1 MSGPS
6 PIGNSGFPV
15 QNAGMPMPE
24 SPNRVLSAIQRIAG
38 IILCGVGLAGVF
50 LGTISFTASP
60 NPMALAV
67 IIASVALVA
76 LGVYLLCKSYQN
88 NQKPNRTNPESNAI
102 SSQPIQPTDGQ
113 HVKDSVS
120 SHVPTCTFQAEMK
133 IADETPKIKAVPPS
147 PPTIKPFPQTPPTI
161 KSLPPALPATKK
173 VSESLPATK
182 PLLPSF
188 TSVYC
193 SIPVEGVQKVQE
205 EEKEKKEER
214 DQSLSVS
221 TVSTISGTR
230 AQRVQEEEKERKEE
244 DEQAL
249 IFESFFDMTKPREKP
264 SGRISPTIFASEAE
278 PPSNVLV
285 LKDIRGKLE
294 DYLSEYCPNQ
304 TYRETETLI
313 LFGASLLEKI
323 NSIPIGSEK
332 WNMLMSSYANAEDLQ
347 KATAGIIWYF
357 MALAIRDDDGFSEG
371 TFRVRDPEQKLY
383 TFLNRE
389 GIAYWRPC
397 SHELHLKDNN
407 TRGIDVHLNKG
418 GLPAEMAHVLI
429 KPETLFMNGENWLM
443 LKPEPHGLG
452 GLIDGMMHMCLWGVS
467 FAVRLFSPDSNQGAN
482 KRKERIPVSLVRTFR
497 KTISGLPGAEEAIAK
512 AGNEKGY
519 GFGIQAM
526 HAFITKVKSSEVPAE
541 RVKDLA
547 DFYEVLQKYKHPERR
562 IGEEYVVMETP
573 QVVTIVIESPQAA
586 VHEPMLDRGFLAP
599 PSMLVEVQA

>member
-38 IILCGVGLAGVF
+38 IILCGAGLAGVF
-50 LGTISFTASP
+50 LGGVSYTASL
-60 NPMALAV
+60 NPIALAV

-76 LGVYLLCKSYQN
+76 LGVFLLCKSYQN
-88 NQKPNRTNPESNAI
+88 NQKPNRTLPESNAI
-102 SSQPIQPTDGQ
+102 PSQPIQPTDGQ
-113 HVKDSVS
+113 HVKASVTS
-120 SHVPTCTFQAEMK
+120 NVPTCTFQAEMK

-147 PPTIKPFPQTPPTI
+147 IKPLPQTPLTI
-161 KSLPPALPATKK
+161 KSLPPALP
-173 VSESLPATK
+173 VTK

-188 TSVYC
+188 TSVFC
-193 SIPVEGVQKVQE
+193 SIPEDGVLKEGVQKVQE

-214 DQSLSVS
+214 DQSLSVRAI
-221 TVSTISGTR
+221 STISGTR
-230 AQRVQEEEKERKEE
+230 TQRVQEDEKERKEE

-249 IFESFFDMTKPREKP
+249 IFESFFDMTRPREKP
-264 SGRISPTIFASEAE
+264 SGRISPTIFVKEAE
-278 PPSNVLV
+278 QPSNVLV

-332 WNMLMSSYANAEDLQ
+332 WNMLMSTYANAEDLQ

-371 TFRVRDPEQKLY
+371 TFRVRDTEQKLY

-429 KPETLFMNGENWLM
+429 KPETLFMDGENWLM

-467 FAVRLFSPDSNQGAN
+467 FAVRLFSPDNNQGAN
-482 KRKERIPVSLVRTFR
+482 KRKERIPLSLVRTFR

-526 HAFITKVKSSEVPAE
+526 HAFITNVKTSEVPAE

-547 DFYEVLQKYKHPERR
+547 DFYELLQKYKHPERR
-562 IGEEYVVMETP
+562 IGEEYVIMETP
-573 QVVTIVIESPQAA
+573 EVVSIVIESPQAA

-599 PSMLVEVQA
+599 NSLVEIQA